1 MTGEYRR
8 RLGAR
13 VLVLGSLAALAAI
26 GVACVPAPA
35 PGPAPGVPA
44 VGVQGEIGGF
54 NRPWALGFT
63 PDGAIL
69 VTERPG
75 TLSAVVGGTRRVVGA
90 VPGVVASGE
99 GGLMG
104 LAVDPDFE
112 DNRRVF
118 MCHANG
124 SGSSVTDV
132 RIVAAL
138 VAPDYDSV
146 GVFTPILTGIPAGS
160 GNRHL
165 GCRLAFGP
173 DGMLWAT
180 TGDAARGVH
189 PQDPTS
195 LAGKVLRLTTTGAPA
210 PGNPGG
216 ALNPYVYTLGHRNPQ
231 GIAFRPSDGAAFS
244 VEHGPGCDD
253 EVNLLGAGAN
263 YGWAPT
269 GGADGYGE
277 AVPMTYAG
285 ATRAVWSSGCPTIAP
300 SGAAFVAGSRWG
312 ALDNQLVMAVL
323 KDRHLRFLRM
333 DGNTVVGAEVAVTD
347 RGRLRAAHMGPDG
360 FLWVAQDSSNGSILK
375 VGPL

>member
-63 PDGAIL
+63 PDGASL
-69 VTERPG
+69 VTARPG
-75 TLSAVVGGTRRVVGA
+75 TLSAVVGGARRVVGA

-173 DGMLWAT
+173 DGMLYAGGVSMWAGDLYRIDPM
-180 TGDAARGVH
+180 TGMSTFVGA
-189 PQDPTS
+189 
-195 LAGKVLRLTTTGAPA
+195 TGF
-210 PGNPGG
+210 GSN
-216 ALNPYVYTLGHRNPQ
+216 
-231 GIAFRPSDGAAFS
+231 S
-244 VEHGPGCDD
+244 
-253 EVNLLGAGAN
+253 LLGE
-263 YGWAPT
+263 
-269 GGADGYGE
+269 GGGNGISGLALV
-277 AVPMTYAG
+277 VP
-285 ATRAVWSSGCPTIAP
+285 AP
-300 SGAAFVAGSRWG
+300 SGVGVLVLAGLAA
-312 ALDNQLVMAVL
+312 
-323 KDRHLRFLRM
+323 
-333 DGNTVVGAEVAVTD
+333 
-347 RGRLRAAHMGPDG
+347 GRRRR
-360 FLWVAQDSSNGSILK
+360 
-375 VGPL
+375 

>member
-1 MTGEYRR
+1 MAGDDRR
-8 RLGAR
+8 RMTAR
-13 VLVLGSLAALAAI
+13 ALVLGSLAALAVL

-75 TLSAVVGGTRRVVGA
+75 TLSAVVGGARRVVGS

-104 LAVDPDFE
+104 LAVDPDFAH
-112 DNRRVF
+112 NRRVF

-138 VAPDYDSV
+138 VAPHYDSV

-195 LAGKVLRLTTTGAPA
+195 LAGKVLRLTTTGASA

-216 ALNPYVYTLGHRNPQ
+216 VLNPYVYTLGHRNPQ

-269 GGADGYGE
+269 GGADRYGE
-277 AVPMTYAG
+277 AVPMTHAG

-300 SGAAFVAGSRWG
+300 SGAAFISGSRWG